1 MVKRLTN
8 NTTRELDL
16 PWPPSV
22 NHYYKR
28 GRNGRVFIGKPG
40 QDYRAE
46 VSRLVRVHR
55 TPPFGAKDRLS
66 VQLSLYPPDRRR
78 RDIDNILKALLD
90 ALQHAGVYKDDN
102 QIKEL
107 RICMLDKVPGVAGVI
122 AHLMVDE

>member
-1 MVKRLTN
+1 MVVLELT
-8 NTTRELDL
+8 
-16 PWPPSV
+16 WPPSV

-28 GRNGRVFIGKPG
+28 GRSGRVFIGKPG

-46 VSRLVRVHR
+46 VSKVVRAR
-55 TPPFGAKDRLS
+55 RIQPFGARARLR
-66 VQLSLYPPDRRR
+66 VQLDLYPPDRRR

-107 RICMLDKVPGVAGVI
+107 RIFMLDKTPGMCGVS
-122 AHLMVDE
+122 AYLMVDE